1 MNLEII
7 KDSIQKK
14 LLGKSEKMAGSP
26 EPEVKPDFLKILNEL
41 ITGEC
46 FQLLACYLMI
56 HLC

>member
-26 EPEVKPDFLKILNEL
+26 EPEVKPDFLKILNEKNK
-41 ITGEC
+41 
-46 FQLLACYLMI
+46 
-56 HLC
+56 